1 MTAPLRQSTPQETIV
16 PVALGDRA
24 YDIVIGRDAIATLG
38 ERIKALRP
46 GARVAILTDENVAK
60 AHLSRVTDILK
71 ASGIEATPIVVAP
84 GEGSKS
90 YATFETVCEAIIAAR
105 IERNDLVV
113 ALGGGVI
120 GDLAGF
126 AAASVRRGLEFV
138 QVPTSLLAMVD
149 SSVGGKTGINSPRG
163 KNLIGAFH
171 QPILVIADT
180 AMLDTLPERE
190 FRAGYAEVAKYGL
203 LGDADFFAWLETN
216 WRDVYAGGAAR
227 EHAIAVSCR
236 AKAAIVARDERE
248 TGDRALLNLGH
259 TFGHAFE
266 AGAGFSHRLLH
277 GEAVALGCVLAFE
290 FSEQQGLLGGNS
302 VSRVRAH
309 LADAGLPTKISD
321 VQGGVPDVDRL
332 MELIAQDKKV
342 KRGKLTFILVR
353 GVGQAFVANDVD
365 PGAIRAFLAEK
376 RGSEKSGS

>member
-1 MTAPLRQSTPQETIV
+1 MTAPLRQPASGETIV

-24 YDIVIGRDAIATLG
+24 YDIVIGRDVIATLG
-38 ERIKALRP
+38 SRIKVLRP
-46 GARVAILTDENVAK
+46 GARVAILTDENVA
-60 AHLSRVTDILK
+60 ATHLARVTDILK
-71 ASGIEATPIVVAP
+71 ASGIESTAIVVKP
-84 GEGSKS
+84 GEGSKN
-90 YATFETVCEAIIAAR
+90 YATFETVCEAIIAAK
-105 IERNDLVV
+105 IERNDLIV

-126 AAASVRRGLEFV
+126 AAASVRRGLDFV
-138 QVPTSLLAMVD
+138 QVPTSLLAQVD
-149 SSVGGKTGINSPRG
+149 SSVGGKTGINSRHG

-180 AMLDTLPERE
+180 AVLDTLPPRE

-203 LGDADFFAWLETN
+203 LGDADFFAWLESN
-216 WRDVYAGGAAR
+216 WGEVFAGGAAR

-266 AGAGFSHRLLH
+266 AGAGFSQRLLH
-277 GEAVALGCVLAFE
+277 GEAVSLGCVLAFE
-290 FSEQQGLLGGNS
+290 FSERQGLVGGNS
-302 VSRVRAH
+302 VARVRAH
-309 LADAGLPTKISD
+309 LAEAGLPTKMSD

-365 PGAIRAFLAEK
+365 PAAIRAFLADK
-376 RGSEKSGS
+376 RAS

>member
-1 MTAPLRQSTPQETIV
+1 MTAPLRQSTPQVTIV

-38 ERIKALRP
+38 ERIKVLRP
-46 GARVAILTDENVAK
+46 GARVAILTDENVAR

-71 ASGIEATPIVVAP
+71 ASGIDATPIVVAP

-105 IERNDLVV
+105 IERNDLIV

-126 AAASVRRGLEFV
+126 AAASVRRGLDFV

-180 AMLDTLPERE
+180 AMLGTLPERE

-216 WRDVYAGGAAR
+216 WRDIYAGGAAR
-227 EHAIAVSCR
+227 EHAIAVSCG

-266 AGAGFSHRLLH
+266 AGAGFSQRLLH

-290 FSEQQGLLGGNS
+290 FSEQQGLVGGNS